1 MTNEKNY
8 RVGARFRWLGS
19 PPKADAELYLTV
31 CGIERCEPNKFYGP
45 TIRDDYHVHFIL
57 QGKGILEINGQ
68 RYHLHRGQIFVIPPD
83 IETYYCADPF
93 DPWHYTW
100 VSFAGTQAS
109 YLLEKA
115 GITIKSP
122 IRETYIEPE
131 IFLNLIEQILD
142 HHEIT
147 ISNELI
153 RTSLMYQL
161 VAKLIESQNQKI
173 ITTNSQP
180 IYDYSPDVY
189 VECAVEYIHYNYAHI
204 NVRDISSYIGITRSY
219 LAHIFKQKLQI
230 SPQQYLVNYRLEQ
243 AGRLLRT
250 TNLPIQ
256 EISEKVGYS
265 NPLTFSKIF
274 KSIYK
279 LSPKN
284 YRLHIMDEIQQNFS
298 DDSK

>member
-1 MTNEKNY
+1 MINEKNY
-8 RVGARFRWLGS
+8 RVTARFRWLGS

-31 CGIERCEPNKFYGP
+31 CGIERCEPDKFYGP
-45 TIRDDYHVHFIL
+45 TVRDDYHVHFIL
-57 QGKGILEINGQ
+57 QGKGTLEINGKN
-68 RYHLHRGQIFVIPPD
+68 YHLHRGQIFVIPPD
-83 IETYYCADPF
+83 IETYYYADPS

-100 VSFAGTQAS
+100 VSFAGTQAT

-115 GITIKSP
+115 GITAECP
-122 IRETYIEPE
+122 VRDTYIEPE
-131 IFLNLIEQILD
+131 VFLALTEQILD

-153 RTSLMYQL
+153 RTALMYQI
-161 VAKLIESQNQKI
+161 VAKLIETQTQQLSS
-173 ITTNSQP
+173 TNPQP
-180 IYDYSPDVY
+180 SYDYSPDVY

-204 NVRDISSYIGITRSY
+204 SVSDIASYIGITRSY

-250 TNLPIQ
+250 TNLPVQ

-274 KSIYK
+274 KATYK

-284 YRLHIMDEIQQNFS
+284 YRLHIMNEAHQNIP
-298 DDSK
+298 KENE

>member
-1 MTNEKNY
+1 MINEKNY
-8 RVGARFRWLGS
+8 RVTARFRRLGS

-31 CGIERCEPNKFYGP
+31 CGIERCEPDKFYGP

-57 QGKGILEINGQ
+57 QGKGTLEINGKS
-68 RYHLHRGQIFVIPPD
+68 YHLHRGQIFVIPPD
-83 IETYYCADPF
+83 IETYYYADPS

-100 VSFAGTQAS
+100 VSFAGTQAT

-115 GITIKSP
+115 GITAESP
-122 IRETYIEPE
+122 VRDTYIDPE
-131 IFLNLIEQILD
+131 IFLSLTEQILD

-153 RTSLMYQL
+153 RTALMYQI
-161 VAKLIESQNQKI
+161 VAKLIESQTQQLSS
-173 ITTNSQP
+173 TNSQP
-180 IYDYSPDVY
+180 SYDYSPDVY
-189 VECAVEYIHYNYAHI
+189 VECAVEYIHYNYNHI
-204 NVRDISSYIGITRSY
+204 SVSDIASYIGITRSY

-250 TNLPIQ
+250 TSLPVQ

-274 KSIYK
+274 KATYK

-284 YRLHIMDEIQQNFS
+284 YRLHIMNEAHQNIP
-298 DDSK
+298 KENE

>member
-1 MTNEKNY
+1 MINEKNY
-8 RVGARFRWLGS
+8 RVSARFRWLGS

-31 CGIERCEPNKFYGP
+31 CGIERCEPDKFYGP

-57 QGKGILEINGQ
+57 QGKGTLEINGKS
-68 RYHLHRGQIFVIPPD
+68 YHLHRGQIFVIPPD
-83 IETYYCADPF
+83 IETYYYADPS

-100 VSFAGTQAS
+100 VSFAGTQAT

-115 GITIKSP
+115 GITAESP
-122 IRETYIEPE
+122 VRDTYIDPE
-131 IFLNLIEQILD
+131 IFLSLTEQILD

-147 ISNELI
+147 VSNELI
-153 RTSLMYQL
+153 RTALMYQI
-161 VAKLIESQNQKI
+161 VAKLIESQTQQLSS
-173 ITTNSQP
+173 TNSQP
-180 IYDYSPDVY
+180 SYDYSPDVY
-189 VECAVEYIHYNYAHI
+189 VECAVEYIHYNYNHI
-204 NVRDISSYIGITRSY
+204 SVSDIASYIGITRSY

-250 TNLPIQ
+250 TSLPVQ

-274 KSIYK
+274 KSTYK

-284 YRLHIMDEIQQNFS
+284 YRLHIMNEAHQNIP
-298 DDSK
+298 KENE